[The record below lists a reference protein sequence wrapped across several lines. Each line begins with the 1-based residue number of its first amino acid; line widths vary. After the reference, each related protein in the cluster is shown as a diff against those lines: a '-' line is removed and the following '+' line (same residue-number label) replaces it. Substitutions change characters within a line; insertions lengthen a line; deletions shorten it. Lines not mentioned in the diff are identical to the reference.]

1 MCVQE
6 PKWDKFL
13 KGSGRVVRPA
23 KDSGA
28 TIVTECVE
36 VPIEDFVEVRQIF
49 SDHVLLFVVVVV
61 VVVLCIAVGNACTC

>member
-13 KGSGRVVRPA
+13 KGSGRALRPA

-49 SDHVLLFVVVVV
+49 LIMYFSL
-61 VVVLCIAVGNACTC
+61 